1 MSANVRLAMRAAL
14 VLGVFVGIHSAAHA
28 FFPIGEFDEF
38 GSLKYIGWAWP
49 SLNDRNND
57 GDISGP
63 NEGIEYMVEG
73 GDYGFTDDEID
84 VIREAFD
91 VWQDVPTAHVGFQL
105 QGVNQDPLAISEGV
119 IDLINYI
126 AIDAEDDPFA
136 LGVGDGVLGVTFLS
150 WATGEG
156 DLAGLDLP
164 ISIVVT
170 PYQLV
175 EADILID
182 GVSHRPALPGE
193 EPLADLKGTLMHEIG
208 HFIGLTHTPLNNL
221 AIVTVGDL
229 IGLVESPAFAQR
241 DASGLLQHVGATPT
255 MFPIAF
261 LTDDGRGDPYYGQ
274 SDLAP
279 DDIAG
284 VSFMYPRG
292 SQDSFFTIMQE
303 GRTQT
308 HPNLPSIP
316 NIGGHVVAW
325 CDADNDPVT
334 ARVPLIST
342 MSGLYEYQPL
352 IAGRFYLHGLPK
364 VIETI
369 GGPAPFQ
376 ATYTLTIN
384 PLNDLSYE
392 RQAPFTGYSPE
403 ELFEAIANHPFSIL
417 PPAWPSE
424 VFHELGNIFDIENH
438 DIGTPLTYEQSRSAV
453 ISVDSGKTLATMLPG
468 SNPMFGDR
476 NDVCPLNIMLEG
488 TETTVAA
495 AGLRGFRDTTMLNS
509 AAGTALVELYYQ
521 MSPAL
526 ARFLLRHPWALGGA
540 RTAMSLAEWVL
551 SHYVVALTALLAFML
566 GLGLYRRRRRAVVVA
581 ALGLAVCLAAPQ
593 AGALIAYLTD
603 EEMVAMSDDVVTGE
617 VTSVTSQVVQQGYLK
632 RIMTD
637 VTVAVTD
644 TVKGG
649 QNKSSTLYLRVPGG
663 RLGSAVTTA
672 TDMPR
677 FKVGEEVLL
686 YLEYKQG
693 FGHVVLAGERGKF
706 GITTDTETGAKQ
718 VVAGTPAA
726 KAGLAASAEAV
737 KQGGQRAEAKTAG
750 RIQRNRIP
758 LQAYKD
764 YLRGIVKAQKKK

>member
-14 VLGVFVGIHSAAHA
+14 LLGVFVGIHSAAHA
-28 FFPIGEFDEF
+28 FFPIGEFDEYERLHF
-38 GSLKYIGWAWP
+38 IRWSWP
-49 SLNDRNND
+49 SLNDQNND

-63 NEGIEYMVEG
+63 NEGVEYMVEG

-105 QGVNQDPLAISEGV
+105 QGVNQDPLVIGEGV

-136 LGVGDGVLGVTFLS
+136 LGVGGGVLGVTFLS
-150 WATGEG
+150 WATGDG
-156 DLAGLDLP
+156 DLAGLELP
-164 ISIVVT
+164 VSIQVT

-182 GVSHRPALPGE
+182 GVSHRAAGPGE
-193 EPLADLKGTLMHEIG
+193 EPLADLKSTLVHEIG

-221 AIVTVGDL
+221 AIITVGDL

-255 MFPIAF
+255 MFPIVF
-261 LTDDGRGDPYYGQ
+261 LTDDGRGDPVYGQ

-292 SQDSFFTIMQE
+292 SQDNFFTIIQE
-303 GRTQT
+303 ARTQT
-308 HPNLPSIP
+308 HANLPSIP

-325 CDADNDPVT
+325 CDTDNDPAT
-334 ARVPLIST
+334 SRVPLIST

-352 IAGRFYLHGLPK
+352 IAGRFYLYGLLK

-369 GGPAPFQ
+369 GGPASFQ

-384 PLNDLSYE
+384 PLNNLAYE
-392 RQAPFTGYSPE
+392 RQAPFTGYTPDDY
-403 ELFEAIANHPFSIL
+403 FTAIENHPFDML

-438 DIGTPLTYEQSRSAV
+438 DIGTPLTYERSRSAV
-453 ISVDSGKTLATMLPG
+453 ISVDSDKTLATMLPG

-495 AGLRGFRDTTMLNS
+495 AGLRGFRDTTLLNS
-509 AAGTALVELYYQ
+509 AAGTALVEVYYQ

-526 ARFLLRHPWALGGA
+526 ARFLLRHPWVLGGA

-551 SHYVVALTALLAFML
+551 SHYVAALTGLLAFIL
-566 GLGLYRRRRRAVVVA
+566 GLGLYRWRRRAVVVVA
-581 ALGLAVCLAAPQ
+581 VLMAVCLAAPQ

-603 EEMVAMSDDVVTGE
+603 EEMVAMSDDIVTGE
-617 VTSVTSQVVQQGYLK
+617 VTSVTAQVVQQGYLK

-663 RLGSAVTTA
+663 RLGPVVTKA
-672 TDMPR
+672 TDMPQ
-677 FKVGEEVLL
+677 FKVGDEVLL
-686 YLEYKQG
+686 YVEYKEG
-693 FGHVVLAGERGKF
+693 FGHVVVAGERGKF
-706 GITTDTETGAKQ
+706 DITTDTETGAKH
-718 VVAGTPAA
+718 VAAGTTAA
-726 KAGLAASAEAV
+726 KAALAESATGIKHDR
-737 KQGGQRAEAKTAG
+737 KQGGAEDDDQVQK
-750 RIQRNRIP
+750 NRIP
-758 LQAYKD
+758 LEAYKE

>member
-1 MSANVRLAMRAAL
+1 MSANVRLTMRAAL
-14 VLGVFVGIHSAAHA
+14 LLGVFVGIHSAAHA
-28 FFPIGEFDEF
+28 FFPMGEFDEYERLHF
-38 GSLKYIGWAWP
+38 IRWSWP
-49 SLNDRNND
+49 SFNDRNSD

-73 GDYGFTDDEID
+73 GDYGFTDPEID

-105 QGVNQDPLAISEGV
+105 QGVNQDPLVIGEGV

-136 LGVGDGVLGVTFLS
+136 LGVGGGVLGVTFLTWLS
-150 WATGEG
+150 EGEG
-156 DLAGLDLP
+156 LDAVGLP
-164 ISIVVT
+164 ISFEIT
-170 PYQLV
+170 PHQMI

-182 GVSHRPALPGE
+182 GVSHRAAGPGE
-193 EPLADLKGTLMHEIG
+193 EPLADLKGTLVHEIG
-208 HFIGLTHTPLNNL
+208 HFIGLMHTPLNNL
-221 AIVTVGDL
+221 AIITVGDL

-255 MFPIAF
+255 MFPIMF
-261 LTDDGRGDPYYGQ
+261 LTDDGRGDPFNGG

-292 SQDSFFTIMQE
+292 SQDNFFTIIQE
-303 GRTQT
+303 ARTQT
-308 HPNLPSIP
+308 HANLPSIP
-316 NIGGHVVAW
+316 NIGGNVVAW
-325 CDADNDPVT
+325 CDADDDPAT
-334 ARVPLIST
+334 SRVPLIST

-352 IAGRFYLHGLPK
+352 IAGRFYLHGLLK

-384 PLNDLSYE
+384 PLNNLAYE

-403 ELFEAIANHPFSIL
+403 ELFDAIANHPFSIL

-424 VFHELGNIFDIENH
+424 VFHELGNIFDIENY
-438 DIGTPLTYEQSRSAV
+438 DIGTPLTYERSRSSV

-468 SNPMFGDR
+468 RNPMFGDR
-476 NDVCPLNIMLEG
+476 NDVCPLNMMLEG

-495 AGLRGFRDTTMLNS
+495 AGLRGFRDTTLLNS

-526 ARFLLRHPWALGGA
+526 ARFLLRHPWVLSGA
-540 RTAMSLAEWVL
+540 RTAMSLAEWVA
-551 SHYVVALTALLAFML
+551 SHYGVALTALLAFIL

-581 ALGLAVCLAAPQ
+581 AVLLTVCLVAPQ

-603 EEMVAMSDDVVTGE
+603 EEMVAMSDDIVTGE
-617 VTSVTSQVVQQGYLK
+617 VTSVSSQVVQQGYLK

-663 RLGSAVTTA
+663 RVGPVVTRATA
-672 TDMPR
+672 MPQ
-677 FKVGEEVLL
+677 FKVGDEVLL

-693 FGHVVLAGERGKF
+693 FGHVVVAGERGKF
-706 GITTDTETGAKQ
+706 DITTDTETGAKH
-718 VVAGTPAA
+718 VVAMTVVA
-726 KAGLAASAEAV
+726 KSGLAASAEAV
-737 KQGGQRAEAKTAG
+737 KQGGKGADANSGG
-750 RIQRNRIP
+750 RVQRNRIP
-758 LQAYKD
+758 LEAYTE
-764 YLRGIVKAQKKK
+764 YLRGIAKAQKKK